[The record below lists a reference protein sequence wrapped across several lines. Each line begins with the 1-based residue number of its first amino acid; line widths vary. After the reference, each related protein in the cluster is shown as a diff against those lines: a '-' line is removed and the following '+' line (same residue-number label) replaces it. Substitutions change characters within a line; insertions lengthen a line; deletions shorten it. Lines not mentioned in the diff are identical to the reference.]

1 MSYWHFLII
10 SAAVIVSGV
19 LLYLV
24 LEWRRAQRAFWA
36 MCVVAIASLAAGAL
50 IGVWSIRTLDAWM
63 RIAGRNAGSAP
74 DVVRRTPEGGSGPH
88 TPARESSP
96 SVSSAASAAAEDRTS
111 VIIGSYVGQALA
123 QGHMEGEI
131 TEKTEEW
138 PQVEQGCRLGNY
150 QRTSAR
156 CRAAELAVDGWG
168 DTKPIPL
175 NDVAKLC
182 DANYLER
189 SLALCLVT
197 HGGDDRSTNSTVVK
211 RVLNPV
217 TYGIPEVDVLQE
229 LRRYGGYAGRGPNGQ
244 TESWSEVAP
253 LCARGVYA
261 PASPKCEASA
271 ILTSGRPSIDAS
283 VPYSEVAAFCDVNL
297 LTRESEV
304 CRAAY
309 RLIQSTDDSAR

>member
-10 SAAVIVSGV
+10 SAALIVSAV
-19 LLYLV
+19 VLYLV
-24 LEWRRAQRAFWA
+24 LGWPKAQRAFRA
-36 MCVVAIASLAAGAL
+36 ICLVATASLAAGVL
-50 IGVWSIRTLDAWM
+50 IGVWSIHTIDAWM
-63 RIAGRNAGSAP
+63 RIAGRNAGSAS
-74 DVVRRTPEGGSGPH
+74 DVARRAPERSSWPH
-88 TPARESSP
+88 TPAGESSQ
-96 SVSSAASAAAEDRTS
+96 SVSSAASAAAADRTS

-156 CRAAELAVDGWG
+156 CLAAELAVDGWG

-175 NDVAKLC
+175 NDVAKFC
-182 DANYLER
+182 DANYLEQ

-197 HGGDDRSTNSTVVK
+197 HGRDDRSASSTVVK
-211 RVLNPV
+211 RVLSPF

-244 TESWSEVAP
+244 AESWSEVAS

-271 ILTSGRPSIDAS
+271 ILKGGGPVDAH
-283 VPYSEVAAFCDVNL
+283 VPYPEVAASCDVNL

>member
-10 SAAVIVSGV
+10 SAAVIVSAV
-19 LLYLV
+19 LFYLV
-24 LEWRRAQRAFWA
+24 QVWRKAQRAFRA
-36 MCVVAIASLAAGAL
+36 MCVVAIASLAAGVL
-50 IGVWSIRTLDAWM
+50 IGVWSIHTLDVWV
-63 RIAGRNAGSAP
+63 RIAGRNAASSP
-74 DVVRRTPEGGSGPH
+74 DVVRRAPEGSSWPH
-88 TPARESSP
+88 TPVGESSP
-96 SVSSAASAAAEDRTS
+96 SVSSAASAAAADRTN

-175 NDVAKLC
+175 NDLAKFC
-182 DANYLER
+182 DANYLEQ

-197 HGGDDRSTNSTVVK
+197 HGGDDRSASSTVLK
-211 RVLNPV
+211 RVLNPA
-217 TYGIPEVDVLQE
+217 TYGIPEADVLQE

-271 ILTSGRPSIDAS
+271 ILTDGRPVDAR

-297 LTRESEV
+297 LTRESEI

>member
-1 MSYWHFLII
+1 MSYWHYLII
-10 SAAVIVSGV
+10 SAAVIVSAV
-19 LLYLV
+19 LLHLV
-24 LEWRRAQRAFWA
+24 LDWRKDQRAFRTT
-36 MCVVAIASLAAGAL
+36 CVVAIASLAAGVL
-50 IGVWSIRTLDAWM
+50 IGVWSIHTFDSWM
-63 RIAGRNAGSAP
+63 RLAGRNAESTP
-74 DVVRRTPEGGSGPH
+74 DVVRRAPEGSSVPH
-88 TPARESSP
+88 TLAGRSSP
-96 SVSSAASAAAEDRTS
+96 SVSSAASAAVEDRTS

-168 DTKPIPL
+168 DTKAIPL
-175 NDVAKLC
+175 NDVAKFC
-182 DANYLER
+182 DANYLEQ

-197 HGGDDRSTNSTVVK
+197 HGGDDRSPSSTVVK

-229 LRRYGGYAGRGPNGQ
+229 LRRYEGYAGRGPNGQ
-244 TESWSEVAP
+244 KESWSEVAP

-271 ILTSGRPSIDAS
+271 ILTGKRHVDAR

-309 RLIQSTDDSAR
+309 RLIQSKDDSAR

>member
-1 MSYWHFLII
+1 
-10 SAAVIVSGV
+10 
-19 LLYLV
+19 
-24 LEWRRAQRAFWA
+24 
-36 MCVVAIASLAAGAL
+36 MCVVAIASLAAGVL
-50 IGVWSIRTLDAWM
+50 IGVWSIHTLDAWM
-63 RIAGRNAGSAP
+63 RIGGRAP
-74 DVVRRTPEGGSGPH
+74 DVVRRAREASSGPH
-88 TPARESSP
+88 TPAGESSP
-96 SVSSAASAAAEDRTS
+96 SVSSPASAAAEDRTS

-156 CRAAELAVDGWG
+156 CRAAQLAVDGWG
-168 DTKPIPL
+168 DTKPVPL
-175 NDVAKLC
+175 DDVVKFC
-182 DANYLER
+182 DANYLDQ

-197 HGGDDRSTNSTVVK
+197 HGGGDRSVSSTVVK

-244 TESWSEVAP
+244 AESWSEVAP

-271 ILTSGRPSIDAS
+271 ILKGGRPVDAR
-283 VPYSEVAAFCDVNL
+283 VPYPEVAAFCDVNL

-309 RLIQSTDDSAR
+309 RLIQSRDDSAR

>member
-10 SAAVIVSGV
+10 FAGVIVSWV

-24 LEWRRAQRAFWA
+24 LERRKAQRAFRA
-36 MCVVAIASLAAGAL
+36 MCVVAIASLAAGVL
-50 IGVWSIRTLDAWM
+50 IGIWSIHTLDAWM
-63 RIAGRNAGSAP
+63 RIAGGNPGSTP
-74 DVVRRTPEGGSGPH
+74 EVRRRAVDGSSRPH
-88 TPARESSP
+88 APAGKNSP

-175 NDVAKLC
+175 NDVAKFC
-182 DANYLER
+182 DANYLEQ

-197 HGGDDRSTNSTVVK
+197 HGGDDRSANSTIVK

-217 TYGIPEVDVLQE
+217 TYGIPEVNVLQE
-229 LRRYGGYAGRGPNGQ
+229 LRRYGGYAGIGPNGQ

-253 LCARGVYA
+253 LCARSVYA

-271 ILTSGRPSIDAS
+271 ILTGGRPVDAR

>member
-10 SAAVIVSGV
+10 SAAVIVSAV
-19 LLYLV
+19 LFYLV
-24 LEWRRAQRAFWA
+24 QVWRKAQRAFRA
-36 MCVVAIASLAAGAL
+36 MCVVAIASLAAGVL
-50 IGVWSIRTLDAWM
+50 IGVWSIHTLDPWM
-63 RIAGRNAGSAP
+63 RIAGSAP
-74 DVVRRTPEGGSGPH
+74 DVVTRAPEGSSEPRTPAG
-88 TPARESSP
+88 ESSP
-96 SVSSAASAAAEDRTS
+96 NVSSAASAPAADRTS

-131 TEKTEEW
+131 TEKPEEW

-175 NDVAKLC
+175 NDLAKLC
-182 DANYLER
+182 DASYLEQ
-189 SLALCLVT
+189 SLALCFVT
-197 HGGDDRSTNSTVVK
+197 HGGDARSASSTVVK
-211 RVLNPV
+211 RALNPL
-217 TYGIPEVDVLQE
+217 TYGIPEADVLQE
-229 LRRYGGYAGRGPNGQ
+229 LRRYGEYAGRGPNGQ
-244 TESWSEVAP
+244 AESWSEVAP

-261 PASPKCEASA
+261 SASPKCEASA
-271 ILTSGRPSIDAS
+271 ILKDGRPVDAR